1 MPKNITANLTEEMK
15 NAIDN
20 YGNEIRTLE
29 DHVKAVR
36 MMPGNFGG
44 GVGNSGYLDMI
55 REIFQNGV
63 DQVLSANSPANWVSI
78 SYDMR
83 TLETIVWDNGSGLPF
98 NDMIRAITSP
108 NTSKNYDKKAG
119 DYSSGRHGSGLKTV
133 NALCS
138 KLVAESYRYDGTAAR
153 LITVEGYPTTKEPT
167 SIPNKDKFQ
176 GTMIKFIP
184 CLEVMGNIDLDWKA
198 VLKLVRRILFRT
210 PIGSVCDFEATDME
224 GTVHKE
230 HIVNKDGIISDLI
243 EKTTSPICKPIMIF
257 NDTGEMKLE
266 AAFVFDGGGKE
277 GPSSQEEVV
286 AFCNFCP
293 CHVGTHIEGTINGIT
308 RWFVKYMNSIYLKS
322 NSNSKSK
329 KQIVC
334 QASDIKTGLV
344 LSINAAMLIPHF
356 IGQNKEQLANQ
367 EMAPFCSDTVY
378 NSLEQWSK
386 TNPQDLSKL
395 CRFFK
400 DVAELRMKESTE
412 KAKIASKYVANAFG
426 MPQKYRKPTEKRVEF
441 FIVEGDSAGGSVY
454 NARDSKT
461 QGYFPIRGKMPN
473 AFRTPRNKFLENEE
487 VQGLIKIILK
497 KDPKDVP
504 KNGPIPFDPIK
515 DVDWEKI
522 VLMADGDVDRVK
534 TV

>member
-1 MPKNITANLTEEMK
+1 MPKKIATAELSEEMK
-15 NAIDN
+15 AAIDN
-20 YGNEIRTLE
+20 YGNEIKTLE

-36 MMPGNFGG
+36 KMPGNFGG
-44 GVGNSGYLDMI
+44 GIGTSGYLDMI
-55 REIFQNGV
+55 REIFQNSI
-63 DQVLSANSPANWVSI
+63 DQVLSPNSPADWVSI

-83 TLETIVWDNGSGLPF
+83 TLETTVIDNGSGLPF

-108 NTSKNYDKKAG
+108 NTSKNYFKEKG
-119 DYSSGRHGSGLKTV
+119 DYSSGRHGSGMKTV
-133 NALCS
+133 NALS
-138 KLVAESYRYDGTAAR
+138 SRFIAESYRYDGTAAR
-153 LITVEGYPTTKEPT
+153 LITVEGYPTTEKPVP
-167 SIPNKDKFQ
+167 IPNKDKFQ
-176 GTMIKFIP
+176 GTMIKFVP
-184 CLEVMGNIDLDWKA
+184 CLEVMGQIDLDWKS

-210 PIGSVCDFEATDME
+210 PIGSVCDFEGIDME
-224 GTVHKE
+224 GVSHKE

-243 EKTTSPICKPIMIF
+243 EKSIAPICKPIMIY
-257 NDTGEMKLE
+257 NDTGEYKLE
-266 AAFVFDGGGKE
+266 AAFTFDGGGKD
-277 GPSSQEEVV
+277 GPSSQEEIV

-293 CHVGTHIEGTINGIT
+293 CPVGTHIEGTINGIT

-322 NSNSKSK
+322 NTNPKSK

-344 LSINAAMLIPHF
+344 LSISAACLVPQF
-356 IGQNKEQLANQ
+356 IGQNKEQLSNI
-367 EMAPFCSDTVY
+367 EMIQFCSDTVF

-386 TNPQDLSKL
+386 TNPQDLSRL

-400 DVAELRMKESTE
+400 DVAELRMKESSE
-412 KAKIASKYVANAFG
+412 KAKIASKYVSNAFG
-426 MPQKYRKPTEKRVEF
+426 MPSKYRKPTSKKVEF
-441 FIVEGDSAGGSVY
+441 IIVEGDSAGGSVY
-454 NARDSKT
+454 NARDSRT

-515 DVDWEKI
+515 DVEWEKI
-522 VLMADGDVDRVK
+522 ILMADADVDRL
-534 TV
+534 